1 MCETGRNRLNFFF
14 FSSFIVVTV
23 CMVCMGGM
31 RARDIIYYRC
41 INCLLCQYRAR
52 LRHNALSF
60 SKVNRL
66 TVAMCGKQIY
76 TDSYTLDQT
85 TVCNSICSHWF
96 WCRINF
102 LQIPYIPRSV
112 ENKDSWHDLS
122 IWIRDAWV
130 ICSHWWANVPVS
142 VCLCAN
148 KPLEFIQSLS
158 LSLKSSLLNV
168 WIMKFQYYR
177 PICNVLVRSS
187 ASSTE
192 KGTHRRRKRIG

>member
-14 FSSFIVVTV
+14 FSSFIVVT
-23 CMVCMGGM
+23 VCMGGM

-66 TVAMCGKQIY
+66 TAWQQLCVVNKYIQTRILLIKQLFVIPSVPIDFDAASTSFKFHTFPDPLKTKTVDMIYLFGFAMHGLSVHIDGRMCLSQCVCVQINHW
-76 TDSYTLDQT
+76 
-85 TVCNSICSHWF
+85 NSS
-96 WCRINF
+96 N
-102 LQIPYIPRSV
+102 
-112 ENKDSWHDLS
+112 
-122 IWIRDAWV
+122 
-130 ICSHWWANVPVS
+130 
-142 VCLCAN
+142 
-148 KPLEFIQSLS
+148 LS